1 MTRQLLTI
9 KEAAEVMGV
18 STKHIHR
25 LIQEADTHKGSSWKH
40 GREIVNLST
49 RASLRRTLRININAV
64 IPQVQP

>member
-18 STKHIHR
+18 SVRHVRDLIH
-25 LIQEADTHKGSSWKH
+25 EADTFRGSTWKH

-49 RASLRRTLRININAV
+49 RTALRRTLRININAV
-64 IPQVQP
+64 IPALD

>member
-25 LIQEADTHKGSSWKH
+25 LIQEADTFKGSSWKH

-49 RASLRRTLRININAV
+49 RAALRRTLRININAV
-64 IPQVQP
+64 IPALD

>member
-1 MTRQLLTI
+1 MTKRLLTI

-18 STKHIHR
+18 SVRHVRDLIH
-25 LIQEADTHKGSSWKH
+25 EADNFKGSNWKH

-64 IPQVQP
+64 IPAVD

>member
-18 STKHIHR
+18 SRSHIYD
-25 LIQEADTHKGSSWKH
+25 LIKEADTFKGSSWKH

-49 RASLRRTLRININAV
+49 RTALRRTLRININAV
-64 IPQVQP
+64 IPSLNA

>member
-25 LIQEADTHKGSSWKH
+25 LIQEADTLKGSSWKY

-49 RASLRRTLRININAV
+49 RASLRRALRININAV
-64 IPQVQP
+64 IPAVD

>member
-18 STKHIHR
+18 SVTHIR
-25 LIQEADTHKGSSWKH
+25 DLIHEADTFKGSSWKH

-49 RASLRRTLRININAV
+49 RAALRRTLRININAV
-64 IPQVQP
+64 IPQTQP